1 MTHRLLATALALAC
15 HFAPVAFATDATPST
30 APQIGPWGFDLAG
43 RDLSVRPGA
52 DFNLHAS
59 GSYLRNTLIPA
70 DKVMVGAFVGL
81 HYESQD
87 QLLAIIRDQA
97 ATPVTGDGARIGN
110 LFRSFMDEAR
120 IEALDDKPL
129 QADLDRVRTA
139 TTPEAQARLMGDSQ
153 GRAGGS
159 FFATEVQEDLKNPNR
174 SALYVGLAGLGLPDR
189 DYYLAAGFAPV
200 RQGYQAYLAQVLAAI
215 GWPDAQQAA
224 ADVWALELRIA
235 GVHWSRAQQRET
247 EKIYN
252 PMTLTELEA
261 YAPGFPWHAWAES
274 AGAAHV
280 ARFIV
285 IEKDAFPALA
295 KIFAETPVAIL
306 QAWQAAQTTDQSS
319 PYLSKRFSDQHF
331 AFRGRILQGQQTEM
345 PREKRG
351 VQLVDAQLGD
361 PLGRLYVA
369 RHFPPESK
377 AAIEQ
382 LVATLRKA
390 MMARIEKLEWMS
402 RETRKQAL
410 YKMRHFGVKIG
421 YPDHWRDFSA
431 LELSPDDLHGNMI
444 AAGRFNYAWNL
455 AKLDRRIDPTEWG
468 MNPQQVNAYY
478 NPVRNE
484 IVFPAAIL
492 QPPFFDPNADAAVNF
507 GGIGAVIGHEIT
519 HGFDDQGRKYDGD
532 GVLRDWWSP
541 EDSAEFMKRA
551 AALSAQ
557 YSAIEVLPG
566 ANVKG
571 DQTLGENIAD
581 LGGILLGLDAY
592 RLSLD
597 GRPAPV
603 LDGLTGEQRVFYGW
617 AQVWRSI
624 TRDELTRQLLATDM
638 HSPSSVRARAPLRN
652 VDAWYE
658 AFDVQPDD
666 ADYVPPEQRVRIW

>member
-1 MTHRLLATALALAC
+1 MTHRLLAAALALAI
-15 HFAPVAFATDATPST
+15 HFAPIALAADTTPSK
-30 APQIGPWGFDLAG
+30 APHIGPWGFDLAG
-43 RDLSVRPGA
+43 RDLSVRPGR

-59 GSYLRNTLIPA
+59 GSYVRNTPIPS

-81 HYESQD
+81 HYQSQD
-87 QLLAIIRDQA
+87 QLLAIIREQA
-97 ATPVTGDGARIGN
+97 ATPVTPDGVRIGN

-129 QADLDRVRTA
+129 QSDLDRVRVA

-159 FFATEVQEDLKNPNR
+159 FFASEVQEDLKNPNR
-174 SALYVGLAGLGLPDR
+174 SALYLGLAGLGLPDR
-189 DYYLAAGFAPV
+189 DYYLAEGFAPV
-200 RQGYQAYLAQVLAAI
+200 RKAYQDYLAQVLAAI
-215 GWPDAQQAA
+215 GWPDAQRAA

-235 GVHWSRAQQRET
+235 GVHWSRAEKRET
-247 EKIYN
+247 GRIYN
-252 PMTLTELEA
+252 PMTLSELDVF
-261 YAPGFPWHAWAES
+261 APGFPWHAWAEG
-274 AGAAHV
+274 AGVAQV

-295 KIFAETPVAIL
+295 KIFAETPVATL

-351 VQLVDAQLGD
+351 VQVVDAQLGD

-369 RHFPPESK
+369 RHFPPEAK
-377 AAIEQ
+377 AATEE
-382 LVATLRKA
+382 LVAMLRKA
-390 MMARIEKLEWMS
+390 MMARIGKLEWMS

-421 YPDHWRDFSA
+421 YPDHWRDFSG

-455 AKLDRRIDPTEWG
+455 AKLDRRIDPAEWG

-492 QPPFFDPNADAAVNF
+492 QPPFFDPHADAAVNF

-571 DQTLGENIAD
+571 DLTLGENIAD
-581 LGGILLGLDAY
+581 LGGILLALDAY

-597 GRPAPV
+597 GKPAPV

-617 AQVWRSI
+617 AQVWRAI
-624 TRDELTRQLLATDM
+624 TRDELTRQLLATDT
-638 HSPSSVRARAPLRN
+638 HSPSSVRARAPMRN

-658 AFDVQPDD
+658 AFDVQPGD